1 MHELE
6 QVDPDTG
13 EWTEAKLDIDVV
25 TREGRFLLD
34 ISVFH
39 PFLKAAKGKLR
50 YNRMSEREKK
60 KYDRYPTHRDG
71 RRVTDAVLVPIILNT
86 YGAVGDKATEFFNA
100 LAGAKAKRIIEEIS
114 MLSVLLSAEMI
125 LQSHAPSNL
134 SNLLQLPQPAEPG
147 PAQVAQPP
155 ESQVEQI
162 VQHSENDAKSVEK
175 DENGFLRPDLRGEVQ
190 GNKVECLGCSNDKKK
205 VPLNADCW
213 SWNRHVRRKHLQ
225 QPASQQDAEPVEPAP
240 HPAAHPAAQPAEPA
254 AQQAARPVEPATHSA
269 AHSAAKQVEPA
280 AQPAAQPAP
289 RKRPKQPARQR
300 VPQDELPPFHR
311 CGGNCTLVGKD
322 GASFSKAP
330 SINAKFFQSA
340 PKEQGTSE
348 PAKVCNVPSRTPIK
362 AGLQANA
369 DSVISNSAHAHK
381 PSNDNVTFSS
391 KNAKT
396 K

>member
-1 MHELE
+1 M
-6 QVDPDTG
+6 
-13 EWTEAKLDIDVV
+13 
-25 TREGRFLLD
+25 
-34 ISVFH
+34 
-39 PFLKAAKGKLR
+39 
-50 YNRMSEREKK
+50 
-60 KYDRYPTHRDG
+60 
-71 RRVTDAVLVPIILNT
+71 
-86 YGAVGDKATEFFNA
+86 
-100 LAGAKAKRIIEEIS
+100 
-114 MLSVLLSAEMI
+114 
-125 LQSHAPSNL
+125 
-134 SNLLQLPQPAEPG
+134 QP
-147 PAQVAQPP
+147 
-155 ESQVEQI
+155 
-162 VQHSENDAKSVEK
+162 
-175 DENGFLRPDLRGEVQ
+175 
-190 GNKVECLGCSNDKKK
+190 
-205 VPLNADCW
+205 
-213 SWNRHVRRKHLQ
+213 KHLQ

-240 HPAAHPAAQPAEPA
+240 HPAAHSAAHSAAQPAEPA
-254 AQQAARPVEPATHSA
+254 AQQAARPVEPAAHSA
-269 AHSAAKQVEPA
+269 THSAAKQVEPA

-369 DSVISNSAHAHK
+369 DSVISNSAHAQK